1 MNTFL
6 IELPYVLVPVAM
18 TMVYRNV
25 NYSLREYTF
34 YGTGILI
41 FLYPI
46 LLVFTENALR
56 VNISTPLIDRHL
68 FVYFLINTLFF
79 VPLALLLQLIFNA
92 IFLHNEENEWNEI
105 E

>member
-1 MNTFL
+1 MNAFL
-6 IELPYVLVPVAM
+6 LELPYVLVPFAM

-41 FLYPI
+41 LLYPA
-46 LLVFTENALR
+46 LLLFAENMLR
-56 VNISTPLIDRHL
+56 VNISMPLIDRHL
-68 FVYFLINTLFF
+68 FGYFLMNTLFF
-79 VPLALLLQLIFNA
+79 VPLTLLLQLIFNA